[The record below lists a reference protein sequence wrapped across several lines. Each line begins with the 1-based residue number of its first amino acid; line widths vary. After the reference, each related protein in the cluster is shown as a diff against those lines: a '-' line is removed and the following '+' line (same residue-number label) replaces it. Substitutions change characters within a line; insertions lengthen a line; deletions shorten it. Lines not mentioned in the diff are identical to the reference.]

1 MKNQLL
7 TLLLCLP
14 LLGMA
19 QNGIYEFGPIQNDAQ
34 AHSVKQ
40 TADGGYVSTGW
51 FGYGGWDDPYGA
63 IVKTNAQVDSV
74 WGEMLTPLNQR
85 SKGHEVIETTN
96 GDFVVTGNRS
106 YNGNSDFY
114 LTRRDAN
121 GVLLWEELYGGN
133 EKEVAYSVVQT
144 TDGGFVMVGE
154 TSFYGNVNEDV
165 LLVKTDSY
173 GVKVW
178 DKTFVDTLGDIG
190 YAVKQTADGGLIIA
204 GSSFVPF
211 PNPIDGSIPPQSYLI
226 KTDVNGN
233 TQWEK
238 TYFGHYPAPGSIY
251 NYAKDNYATDVQQTA
266 DGGYILT
273 GSFQNRDSNS
283 YTHNNMMLFKTDA
296 NGDSLWH
303 KEFLDSLS
311 SNSTGSKYAGGNSVK
326 QTADGG
332 YIIVGW
338 SLVSPSHRF
347 FYVRTD
353 ANGNIIWEKL
363 MYNRGEL
370 TDVQL
375 TNDGGYIMAG
385 YYEVSGQWDDKYILM
400 QVDDSGNITSTTT
413 IPLSTEKGKLKK
425 ITNFLGQETKPTK
438 NTPLLYQY
446 ENGTVEKK
454 IIIE

>member
-7 TLLLCLP
+7 TILLCLP

-19 QNGIYEFGPIQNDAQ
+19 QNGIYEFGPIQNGAQ
-34 AHSVKQ
+34 AFSVKQ
-40 TADGGYVSTGW
+40 TSDGGYITTGW
-51 FGYGGWDDPYGA
+51 FGYGGWNDPYGV
-63 IVKTNAQVDSV
+63 IIKTNAQVDSE
-74 WGEMLTPLNQR
+74 WSKNLTPVNKR

-96 GDFVVTGNRS
+96 GDFVVAGYKS
-106 YNGNSDFY
+106 SFGNSDFY

-154 TSFYGNVNEDV
+154 TSSYGNGQEDFW
-165 LLVKTDSY
+165 LVKTDAN
-173 GVKVW
+173 GVMLW
-178 DKTFVDTLGDIG
+178 DKTFGDTLADVGFS
-190 YAVKQTADGGLIIA
+190 VKQTTDGGLIIA
-204 GSSFVPF
+204 GSSVVPF
-211 PNPIDGSIPPQSYLI
+211 LNPINGSIPPQSYLI
-226 KTDVNGN
+226 KIDVNGN
-233 TQWEK
+233 IQWEK
-238 TYFGHYPAPGSIY
+238 KYFGDYIVPGTT
-251 NYAKDNYATDVQQTA
+251 NYSAKDNYATDVQQTA

-273 GSFQNRDSNS
+273 GRYENRDSNS

-303 KEFLDSLS
+303 KNFLDSLA

-338 SLVSPSHRF
+338 SLVWSSPTF

-353 ANGNIIWEKL
+353 ANGNVIWEKL
-363 MYNRGEL
+363 MNYSGQL

-375 TNDGGYIMAG
+375 TSDGGYIMAG
-385 YYEVSGQWDDKYILM
+385 YSDLNGQDDKYILM
-400 QVDDSGNITSTTT
+400 QVDDSGNVTSTTT